1 MAKDGKHVI
10 HAGGVFPNPLLNA
23 EGNADAATLPG
34 RVVVHS
40 ATGLAISAGTE
51 TGIKYVAN
59 HNYLTPSGS
68 GTLVDTPIPV
78 GENMVAIQP
87 LPGMFLNVRAVAG
100 LTVTKGAPVYVGA
113 AGRIT
118 TTAGTGAGAVV
129 FAYAEESI
137 TTATVADD
145 LVRVVFN

>member
-23 EGNADAATLPG
+23 EGNAVAATLPG
-34 RVVVHS
+34 RVVVHA

-51 TGIKYVAN
+51 AGIKYVAN

-68 GTLVDTPIPV
+68 GTLVDTAIPA

-87 LPGMFLNVRAVAG
+87 LPGMFLNVRAIAG
-100 LTVTKGAPVYVGA
+100 LTITKGAPVYVGA

-118 TTAGTGAGAVV
+118 ATGAEGAVP